1 MKKALRSPKLTLH
14 RETLRQL
21 SRNELTPV
29 AGGFTGPDSHCTSL
43 LCPTRH
49 SVCPCH

>member
-1 MKKALRSPKLTLH
+1 MKKALRSPKLALH
-14 RETLRQL
+14 RETLRML
-21 SRNELTPV
+21 GSNDLKPV

-43 LCPTRH
+43 VCPTRI